1 MRAYVLASGQTDLW
15 ATVEG
20 RTAGDRGESVTNDT
34 DLFKYWVIN
43 NRWVVFRFFLII
55 TDHYLRVF
63 YSVVVLLRIYIG
75 CVLRWKQN
83 AALEIAQSS
92 VGQQSLNMLPTRRAA
107 SGTCHYTSPQHC
119 RYRVN
124 FDKRLEP
131 FLFGRITHQFLD
143 FFPLQLQKRIIPRHH
158 SVTARSLW
166 LLRVLGTICRHHFI
180 LRRVHSVNTFRC
192 QLKTFIFVRAF

>member
-63 YSVVVLLRIYIG
+63 YSLVVLLRIYIG

-92 VGQQSLNMLPTRRAA
+92 VGQQSLNMSPTRRAA

-143 FFPLQLQKRIIPRHH
+143 FFSLAVAETNNTTSSLGDRSFAVAAPRAWNNLPSPLHP
-158 SVTARSLW
+158 SS
-166 LLRVLGTICRHHFI
+166 
-180 LRRVHSVNTFRC
+180 SSFR
-192 QLKTFIFVRAF
+192 